1 MKSVRIRHEQFP
13 DTVMH
18 SLANRDVALWL
29 GDGIE
34 LSSANLKNLRELISL
49 PWKMVLCE
57 SNDPRLIE
65 TIQSIDAGGT
75 PVDRRRGFVHVVA
88 SDPEGTQLPPRALP
102 VFLLSGR
109 RDAQVPEEGASL
121 GRLATIRRR
130 LNMINH
136 LVAAKPRTVVLVS
149 AGQDQPLADF
159 FALWKEES
167 FRSLLCLIS
176 ASETDAKRM
185 DDWLGESGSAPAV
198 DFCDAPLSIL
208 VPSVVGRLKALS
220 SADRLIIRK
229 INQQGAVS
237 DVDITHSE
245 LIERPLLDR
254 YDVIR
259 ARDLHLLQPDEL
271 AKEEFDAFFTKSSS
285 SWKPYAAGL
294 PWPRDRKAVNAL
306 ITALKAVA
314 QAGPSE
320 NCICSLVSEAGAGG
334 TTMARMM
341 AFEAASLGY
350 PVLLAR
356 QALEQPDPLEVSSF
370 LHRVHVGSAA
380 TDPGGV
386 RPTEIDAVPTETFE
400 TPWLIVFDVAHWE
413 GRVAELRAF
422 LATLTFR
429 ARPVVI
435 LTISGPD
442 IPFDQSRGSRLRQ
455 LGYLKHELEIREA
468 LTLGTHLNKFL
479 RKLSREKTENEWRA
493 FWENHKPDHIT
504 SGIAHFWI
512 ALGFWLKGQLDMEQS
527 IQNWLYASFRNAEI
541 EDDVRLI
548 LLEIAALSIERQ
560 PLPEALMPPS
570 PTQRYPYSVV
580 IEEIRSSIPAL
591 ALIRESAGTE
601 RLWAMAHD
609 LLGRYL
615 VTSTFFDRK
624 MMEKLRLTEATDPV
638 ELRLLLLKRV
648 ISRPGFALKPFRR
661 IAIDFAVKV
670 LKLDA
675 DGNQEFIPYWR
686 KVLDLLKA
694 VPAGVREVSRTFNHH
709 IAISLR
715 RVAKQ
720 KEFEVTLE
728 ERSDL
733 LYQAVKYLEFAL
745 NDLDYSPDEETN
757 LNLLNSLALAYQD
770 LADVE
775 REKGT
780 DSKLIAS
787 LRTKATQATLSA
799 LQEDP
804 GNSYVLETSAKNLIQ
819 NGELHP
825 EQAISS
831 AAEALGYIYQAVAR
845 EQSEFRQ
852 SELTQLANRA
862 LNLLRSGGPEQLKQ
876 LNTGANPFGVLAEAW
891 LVLTEGIQDLNHYD
905 LASLPQPNVSNAL
918 SVLENAGGRSNWMVL
933 RFRYDLLCASRPTDF
948 AAQLRLLDEL
958 EGTGYRMP
966 LQIQL
971 EQAILLHQEG
981 RSPDA
986 NKKFRS
992 LRREFLRYDTFVDVP
1007 PRLTWLRIGPGGQ
1020 RRICEARVVERGG
1033 FRPMARVTE
1042 LKGELAPFIPQD
1054 FGAQDMPPGHKFK
1067 CLVSFGRNGPFLRPA
1082 RQDTES

>member
-1 MKSVRIRHEQFP
+1 MKSVRIRQEQFP

-29 GDGIE
+29 GDGLD
-34 LSSANLKNLRELISL
+34 LSSTNLENLREFISL

-57 SNDPRLIE
+57 SNEPRLIQ
-65 TIQSIDAGGT
+65 TIQSIDAAGT

-109 RDAQVPEEGASL
+109 RDAQVPEEAASL
-121 GRLATIRRR
+121 GRLATTRRR
-130 LNMINH
+130 LNMINQ
-136 LVAAKPRTVVLVS
+136 LVAARPRTVILVS
-149 AGQDQPLADF
+149 AGREQPLADF

-167 FRSLLCLIS
+167 FRSLICLVSS
-176 ASETDAKRM
+176 AEADAKRM
-185 DDWLGESGSAPAV
+185 DEWLGESGSAPAV
-198 DFCDAPLSIL
+198 DHCESPLSLL
-208 VPSVVGRLKALS
+208 VPSLAGRLKAVFTE
-220 SADRLIIRK
+220 DRLIIRMR
-229 INQQGAVS
+229 NQKGSAS
-237 DVDITHSE
+237 DVDITQSE

-254 YDVIR
+254 YDLIR
-259 ARDLHLLQPDEL
+259 SRDLSLLQPDEL
-271 AKEEFDAFFTKSSS
+271 AKEEFDAFFTKSSC
-285 SWKPYAAGL
+285 SWKPYSAGL
-294 PWPRDRKAVNAL
+294 PWPRDQKAGNAL
-306 ITALKAVA
+306 IKALETVA
-314 QAGPSE
+314 ETGPSE
-320 NCICSLVSEAGAGG
+320 NCICSLVSEPGAGG
-334 TTMARMM
+334 TTMARML
-341 AFEAASLGY
+341 AFEAATLGY

-380 TDPGGV
+380 TEPGGA
-386 RPTEIDAVPTETFE
+386 RPTEIDAVPTEAFE

-413 GRVAELRAF
+413 GRSSELRAF

-435 LTISGPD
+435 LTISGPEV
-442 IPFDQSRGSRLRQ
+442 PFDLSRGSRLRQ
-455 LGYLKHELEIREA
+455 LSYIKHELEIREA
-468 LTLGTHLNKFL
+468 LNLGKHLNKFL
-479 RKLSREKTENEWRA
+479 RKIGREKTENEWRG
-493 FWENHKPDHIT
+493 FWENHRPDHIT
-504 SGIAHFWI
+504 SSIAHFWI

-527 IQNWLYASFRNAEI
+527 IQNWLYASFRDEEI
-541 EDDVRLI
+541 DNDTRLI

-560 PLPEALMPPS
+560 PLPEGLMPPS
-570 PTQRYPYSVV
+570 PSQRYPYSVLL
-580 IEEIRSSIPAL
+580 EDIRSSVPAL
-591 ALIRESAGTE
+591 ALIRESVGTE

-648 ISRPGFALKPFRR
+648 ISRPGLALKPFRR
-661 IAIDFAVKV
+661 MAIDFAVKV

-675 DGNQEFIPYWR
+675 DGNQEFVPYWR
-686 KVLDLLKA
+686 KVLDLLNA

-709 IAISLR
+709 VAISLR

-720 KEFEVTLE
+720 REFEVTLDQ
-728 ERSDL
+728 RSEL
-733 LYQAVKYLEFAL
+733 LYQAVRYLEFAL
-745 NDLDYSPDEETN
+745 NDLEYSPDEETN
-757 LNLLNSLALAYQD
+757 INLLNSLALAYQD

-780 DSKLIAS
+780 ESKVIIA
-787 LRTKATQATLSA
+787 LRTKATETTLRA

-825 EQAISS
+825 DQAISS

-852 SELTQLANRA
+852 TELTQLANRA
-862 LNLLRSGGPEQLKQ
+862 LNLLRSGRPEQLKQ
-876 LNTGANPFGVLAEAW
+876 LNVGANPFGVLAEAW
-891 LVLTEGIQDLNHYD
+891 LVLTEGIQDLNKYD
-905 LASLPQPNVSNAL
+905 LADLPQRNVSNAL
-918 SVLENAGGRSNWMVL
+918 SVLENAGERSNWMIL
-933 RFRYDLLCASRPTDF
+933 RFRYDLLCASRPADF
-948 AAQLRLLDEL
+948 SAQLRLLDEL

-986 NKKFRS
+986 NRKFRS

-1007 PRLTWLRIGPGGQ
+1007 PRLTWLRIGSAGQ

-1033 FRPMARVTE
+1033 YRPMARVTE